1 MKLPASGGYN
11 KLKFLIWLIM
21 LVLVLTG
28 CGQKTKSDAVQEPEK
43 QGVTDAAGRVVQ
55 PPPKVE
61 RIACLWA
68 MSGHTVVMLDRGEQ
82 IVAVAQGLKRDII
95 LNLLTSSIKTA
106 EAPMAGG
113 SINIETLL
121 KTNPD
126 IIFISQDLYHN
137 ENERM
142 KLEQTGI
149 PFVVIGYNSI
159 AQQQQTIELIG
170 EMVGAKEKAVKY
182 NDYYRRCIDLVQNRL
197 REVAH
202 QARPR
207 VYHALV
213 EPLKTDGTPS
223 LSNDW
228 LNTAGAINM
237 SGTEQVKITNGGNDT
252 FISLEQIVAWQPQVI
267 IVNEDGVADA
277 IKQNPQWQAIEA
289 VQNGRVWQMPVGIS
303 RWGHPGSLETPLA
316 ILWTAKMLYPERF
329 ADVDMR
335 VELKGFYREFFGLDV
350 SDEMADQILQ
360 GKGRIGKKG
369 QNKEKR

>member
-1 MKLPASGGYN
+1 MKSAASGEQK
-11 KLKFLIWLIM
+11 KLKFFIWLLM

-28 CGQKTKSDAVQEPEK
+28 CGPKTKSDAVQGPEK
-43 QGVTDAAGRVVQ
+43 KGITDAAGRVVQ
-55 PPPKVE
+55 PPQKVE
-61 RIACLWA
+61 RIACLWG
-68 MSGHTVVMLDRGEQ
+68 MSGHTVVMLGRGEQ

-95 LNLLTSSIKTA
+95 LNLLAPSIAAA

-126 IIFISQDLYHN
+126 IIFITYDVYHN

-149 PFVVIGYNSI
+149 PYVVIGYGSI
-159 AQQQQTIELIG
+159 VQQQQTIELIG
-170 EMVGAKEKAVKY
+170 EMVGAKEKAIKY
-182 NDYYRRCIDLVQNRL
+182 NDYYRRCVDLVQSRL
-197 REVAH
+197 GDVPRE
-202 QARPR
+202 ARPR

-237 SGTEQVKITNGGNDT
+237 SGDGQVKMLSKGNDT
-252 FISLEQIVAWQPQVI
+252 VISLEQIIAWQPQVI
-267 IVNEDGVADA
+267 IANEDGVAEA
-277 IKQNPQWQAIEA
+277 IKQNPQWQSIEA

-316 ILWTAKMLYPERF
+316 ILWTAKMLYPEKF

-335 VELKGFYREFFGLDV
+335 RELKDFYREFFGLDV
-350 SDEMADQILQ
+350 TDEMADQILR
-360 GKGRIGKKG
+360 GKGRIGKKAK
-369 QNKEKR
+369 Q